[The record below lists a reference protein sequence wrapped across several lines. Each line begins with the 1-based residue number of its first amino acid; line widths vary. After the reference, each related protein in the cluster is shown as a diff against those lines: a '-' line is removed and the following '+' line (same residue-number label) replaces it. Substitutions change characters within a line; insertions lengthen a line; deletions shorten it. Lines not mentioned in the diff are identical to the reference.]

1 MDLLLFSAQ
10 SISQGVSG
18 LNTLTSA
25 LGKGTL
31 NHKDAEAA
39 AQRIL
44 RVRAA
49 YR

>member
-18 LNTLTSA
+18 LNALTGA
-25 LGKGTL
+25 LSKGTL
-31 NHKDAEAA
+31 NHADAEAA

-44 RVRAA
+44 RVRNA
-49 YR
+49 Y